1 MHYNFTVT
9 SLRAKN
15 LLSCPIKGKES
26 FAFAKESKIFPCSH
40 LTSSEFYITLSHK
53 EVGMYMS
60 TKENHLKRKT
70 EQKNAAQLLS
80 YEQELRYNG
89 FQLLSV

>member
-15 LLSCPIKGKES
+15 LLSSLIKGKES
-26 FAFAKESKIFPCSH
+26 FAFAKEIKFFPCSQ
-40 LTSSEFYITLSHK
+40 LTSSDLHYP
-53 EVGMYMS
+53 VG
-60 TKENHLKRKT
+60 LQRKPF
-70 EQKNAAQLLS
+70 KKMQLCS